1 MSLAKGA
8 EPGRSWMP
16 VEDFR
21 AFQTT
26 RPDGEGWELID
37 GVPVM
42 MTPTSVNHARIAGNV
57 ERLLCDALDAFD
69 PARTA
74 LQNIGVD
81 LGLPGDVLPNLG
93 RAAGH
98 APQPDVAVID
108 AEFGADLRF
117 ASPLYV
123 AVEVVSSTDDAWIAS
138 AGMRWIEAK
147 TRLYQAHAACEAVLA
162 VEQHRSKV
170 RLSLRSGEA

>member
-74 LQNIGVD
+74 LHGRRC
-81 LGLPGDVLPNLG
+81 LPGHAAAARP
-93 RAAGH
+93 RAALIRTSPSPGATPS
-98 APQPDVAVID
+98 AP
-108 AEFGADLRF
+108 R
-117 ASPLYV
+117 
-123 AVEVVSSTDDAWIAS
+123 
-138 AGMRWIEAK
+138 
-147 TRLYQAHAACEAVLA
+147 C
-162 VEQHRSKV
+162 
-170 RLSLRSGEA
+170 